1 MGRGAG
7 RRRTAATVVA
17 ALCASVLSLVAVAV
31 DRDAQVGV
39 VAERGS
45 VDQVAV
51 THATPGD
58 AIELRDEANAIVK
71 HGTVD
76 DLGSF
81 LFRDLTS
88 GDGYSVVEHDAAGD
102 QTSPPIHVLSDGET
116 PAQSF
121 YANQHLD
128 NGFGYITTRD
138 GTKLSI
144 TVHLPGPA
152 NAGPYPTVV
161 EYSGY
166 DPSNPNAPQP
176 STQIMQLLGYATV
189 GVNIRGTGCSGG
201 AFWYFEPL
209 QSLDGY
215 DVIEAVAAQPASRP
229 TR

>member
-31 DRDAQVGV
+31 AITAP
-39 VAERGS
+39 AERAAALPANFSARGS

-166 DPSNPNAPQP
+166 D
-176 STQIMQLLGYATV
+176 
-189 GVNIRGTGCSGG
+189 
-201 AFWYFEPL
+201 
-209 QSLDGY
+209 
-215 DVIEAVAAQPASRP
+215 
-229 TR
+229 